1 MRTTTAK
8 QLRKEITALDLALKM
23 LRAET
28 EGLRRSTITM
38 KKAMNAPLA
47 LWEEHWFGE
56 LPQAEQDN
64 INRTASLIASA
75 LVNKSVAVINQTTS
89 ATPATVT
96 TVKKQTRKR
105 SNAIKSNARWTSLD
119 DKTLMRMVKANKTP
133 QHMATVMGRSVG
145 SIQQRIKILKAAK

>member
-1 MRTTTAK
+1 MRTAN

-38 KKAMNAPLA
+38 KKALNAPLA
-47 LWEEHWFGE
+47 LWEEHWFDS

-75 LVNKSVAVINQTTS
+75 LKPAPIINQVTSTTP
-89 ATPATVT
+89 TTT
-96 TVKKQTRKR
+96 TVQPIKRTRKP
-105 SNAIKSNARWTSLD
+105 SNATQRNKPWTVAD
-119 DKTLMRMVKANKTP
+119 DKKLMRMVKANEP
-133 QHMATVMGRSVG
+133 NVHIADVLGRSV
-145 SIQQRIKILKAAK
+145 SACQQRVNIIKNRKK

>member
-1 MRTTTAK
+1 MRTAN

-38 KKAMNAPLA
+38 KKSLNAPLA
-47 LWEEHWFGE
+47 LWEEHWFDS

-89 ATPATVT
+89 TTPTTT
-96 TVKKQTRKR
+96 TVQPIKRTRKP
-105 SNAIKSNARWTSLD
+105 SNAIKRNKPWTRKD
-119 DKTLMRMVKANKTP
+119 DAELMRLHKQNQKWSYIALTL
-133 QHMATVMGRSVG
+133 GRSTG
-145 SIQQRIKILKAAK
+145 ACQQRVNIIKNRKK